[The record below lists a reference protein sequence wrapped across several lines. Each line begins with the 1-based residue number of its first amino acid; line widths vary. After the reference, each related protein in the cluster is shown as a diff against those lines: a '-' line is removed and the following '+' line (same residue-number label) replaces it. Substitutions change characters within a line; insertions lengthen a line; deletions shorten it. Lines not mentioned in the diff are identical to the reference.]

1 MFSSPTQPAQGVS
14 AVKALQ
20 IATSQGQRIYHITSQ
35 NQAQVLPQ
43 LRLDGLALNEINQAL
58 ATGKEVIT
66 HTDRISVPGWT
77 GEGYILF
84 DPDTG
89 SGAYKIAGGANG
101 GFLDAYPGDLV
112 SLLLFFISLISFLQ
126 VAPLAAVIVVILYAI
141 ALFHLFI
148 TLLKADLLI
157 KESGCPEALSVL
169 LLGLSA
175 AFFFLPKFLKDKMFT
190 LVISFYSFVLPR
202 TVGASAPACKNL

>member
-1 MFSSPTQPAQGVS
+1 MGYEPNVQTLFGFPRAIKPGGIGVNVRLSWVIQSLDGDATRWRDLNLQNGTLSSTLEHVVPEQMFSSPTQPAQGVS

-77 GEGYILF
+77 GEGYILSILT
-84 DPDTG
+84 PDRER
-89 SGAYKIAGGANG
+89 IR
-101 GFLDAYPGDLV
+101 L
-112 SLLLFFISLISFLQ
+112 
-126 VAPLAAVIVVILYAI
+126 
-141 ALFHLFI
+141 
-148 TLLKADLLI
+148 
-157 KESGCPEALSVL
+157 
-169 LLGLSA
+169 
-175 AFFFLPKFLKDKMFT
+175 
-190 LVISFYSFVLPR
+190 R
-202 TVGASAPACKNL
+202 VGRMEVF